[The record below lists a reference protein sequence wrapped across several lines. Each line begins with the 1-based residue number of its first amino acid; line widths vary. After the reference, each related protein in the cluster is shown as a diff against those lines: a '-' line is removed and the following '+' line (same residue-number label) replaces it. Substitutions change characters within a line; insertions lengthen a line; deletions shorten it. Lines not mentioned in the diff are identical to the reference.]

1 MPRSSSARFRVT
13 KSFDFI
19 PRPGVVKAFVA
30 GDEPTGLTAAM
41 IERGRELGAI
51 EEIASQEEQTNG
63 KA

>member
-1 MPRSSSARFRVT
+1 MPKPSNTRFRVT

-30 GDEPTGLTAAM
+30 GSEQSGLTAAM

-51 EEIASQEEQTNG
+51 EEIASQEEHNNG
-63 KA
+63 KT